1 LTHPLFGVG
10 PGNFPT
16 AQNDLALS
24 RGESKGLW
32 AETHNTYT
40 QISSEMGIPGLVIY
54 LALLYWCFKPLNSIL
69 HTRYPGKEWHDLQ
82 AMAKILRAS
91 LICVLAMAV
100 FDSYAYDV
108 NVPIL
113 AGISCALGIL
123 AQRQRALYKAA
134 NLRVPESVPEPV
146 PEPAWMAYS

>member
-1 LTHPLFGVG
+1 MTHPLFGVG

-113 AGISCALGIL
+113 AGICCALGLI
-123 AQRQRALYKAA
+123 AQRQRAVSKAA
-134 NLRVPESVPEPV
+134 NLRVLESVPEPV